1 MKTIEQEIEELTAH
15 LRANPTD
22 ADALYRRGTLSWRL
36 DRRAA
41 ALSDLHAAAKLAPDG
56 PAPAAL
62 SHLNSIMAFF
72 NPDIYNP

>member
-22 ADALYRRGTLSWRL
+22 ADALYRRGTLCWRL

-62 SHLNSIMAFF
+62 SHLNFF
-72 NPDIYNP
+72 IDLLNTEIYNP